1 MKTIFDNIQIKWV
14 PQANQVTPTLS
25 LPIRV
30 KVTTLYYAMPKE
42 KNQDC
47 KNFVLNVE
55 LIKQDTGRLL
65 VMAIVFE
72 LVSTQQW

>member
-1 MKTIFDNIQIKWV
+1 
-14 PQANQVTPTLS
+14 
-25 LPIRV
+25 
-30 KVTTLYYAMPKE
+30 MPKE

-47 KNFVLNVE
+47 KIFSLNVE

-72 LVSTQQW
+72 LVSTPQ